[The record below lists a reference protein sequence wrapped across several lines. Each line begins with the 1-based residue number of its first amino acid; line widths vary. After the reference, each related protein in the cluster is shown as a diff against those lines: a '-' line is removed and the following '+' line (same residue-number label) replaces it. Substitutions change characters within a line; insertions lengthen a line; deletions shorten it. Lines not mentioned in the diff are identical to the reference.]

1 MHLFLDRVKRNIPK
15 LLRFG
20 IVGGFGAAI
29 NFTVYYAAFQ
39 FLHLG
44 VNLSALLAFGIAV
57 INNYI
62 FNHIWTFRAENGNNT
77 INFKQFGYYFLGNVQ
92 GLAINLVI
100 LNLVVSF
107 LGMEFHLIG
116 QMLGIFCGMLSNFI
130 FAKKFVFTASAN
142 QSKEKCLE

>member
-1 MHLFLDRVKRNIPK
+1 MHLLLKRVKKNIPK

-29 NFTVYYAAFQ
+29 NFTVYYAAFE

-62 FNHIWTFRAENGNNT
+62 FNHLWTFRAENGNNT
-77 INFKQFGYYFLGNVQ
+77 INFRQFSYYLLGNIQ
-92 GLAINLVI
+92 GLIINLVI
-100 LNLVVSF
+100 LNLVVSI
-107 LGMEFHLIG
+107 LGVKFHLIG

-130 FAKKFVFTASAN
+130 FAKKFVFPASVN
-142 QSKEKCLE
+142 QPKSDIS

>member
-1 MHLFLDRVKRNIPK
+1 MQLFLERVKKNIPK
-15 LLRFG
+15 LIRFG

-29 NFTVYYAAFQ
+29 NFTVYYAAFE

-62 FNHIWTFRAENGNNT
+62 FNHLWTFRAENSNNT
-77 INFKQFGYYFLGNVQ
+77 INFRQFSYYLLGNIQ
-92 GLAINLVI
+92 GLTINLII
-100 LNLVVSF
+100 LNLFVSF

-130 FAKKFVFTASAN
+130 FAKKFVFTTSVN
-142 QSKEKCLE
+142 